1 MQHCLGPLV
10 NRAGM
15 QHSPICAVHRLQSH
29 TSSAPSSVL
38 VQESYQSKRDRVE
51 QLLSTLTLQ
60 GCRNTCIG
68 DTLARGISGGQAKRT
83 NVGIAL
89 ITNPK
94 VLFLDGME
102 ELRFYPLNKS
112 RLQADFLLAL

>member
-1 MQHCLGPLV
+1 M
-10 NRAGM
+10 
-15 QHSPICAVHRLQSH
+15 
-29 TSSAPSSVL
+29 
-38 VQESYQSKRDRVE
+38 QESYKSKRDRVE
-51 QLLSTLTLQ
+51 QLLTTLALQ

-94 VLFLDGME
+94 VLFLDGT
-102 ELRFYPLNKS
+102 S
-112 RLQADFLLAL
+112 SGLLPFFSG